1 MGKLVYFELRKS
13 LGSRFFLVLLCAA
26 LAVHFLLQCGAGEY
40 AEYLAEVTRVGES
53 TWSGIPKES
62 FWAYFRANR
71 SSARYQREM
80 YGAVA
85 KLSDTEK
92 RDALDAMRETYGEA
106 ALEDPLAAP
115 NGGIDAVPG
124 YFEGISDR
132 TFLLALEETARWNAE
147 VDAAVGGVLEAAASL
162 RAEAE
167 AQGDRYEVR
176 RNGEILRLYGEVRGA
191 VTDGSLL
198 AGDVLSEGTGMLFVF
213 LTVLLTAAP
222 SVAGE
227 RERGTWML
235 LAAAQNGGR
244 KTFLA
249 KLIAGWITAAGLTA
263 GFQAVTLL
271 GAVFRG
277 RNLGLGQPLAAL
289 EALRLCPFSMA
300 VWQYFLLALSMQALS
315 ACIFSAL
322 VTAVSAFCRSGVL
335 AFGIGALL
343 LGGGLLLLYFPP
355 KSPWL
360 WGPLSLAAPCRYFS
374 GYLTCNVFGQPVLWA
389 AVQAALWTGIALWA
403 AVLAGRAVRRE
414 GRPV

>member
-13 LGSRFFLVLLCAA
+13 LGSRFFLVLLCVA

-40 AEYLAEVTRVGES
+40 AEYLAEVARVAES
-53 TWSGIPKES
+53 TGSEIPKES

-71 SSARYQREM
+71 SNARYQREM
-80 YGAVA
+80 YGFIA
-85 KLSDTEK
+85 KLSETET
-92 RDALDAMRETYGEA
+92 RDALDTMREMYGEA

-124 YFEGISDR
+124 HFEGISDR

-147 VDAAVGGVLEAAASL
+147 VDAAVGGVLETAASL
-162 RAEAE
+162 KAQAE
-167 AQGDRYEVR
+167 AQGDRYEIR
-176 RNGEILRLYGEVRGA
+176 RNGEILRLYGETRGA

-213 LTVLLTAAP
+213 LTVLL
-222 SVAGE
+222 
-227 RERGTWML
+227 
-235 LAAAQNGGR
+235 AAAKNGGR

-263 GFQAVTLL
+263 GFEAVSLL

-300 VWQYFLLALSMQALS
+300 VWQYFLLALAMQALS

-322 VTAVSAFCRSGVL
+322 VTAVSAFCRSGVP

-343 LGGGLLLLYFPP
+343 LDGGLLLLYVPP

-374 GYLTCNVFGQPVLWA
+374 GYLTCNIFGAPVLWA
-389 AVQAALWTGIALWA
+389 AVQAALWTAIALGA